1 LLSSSQFEPKTAMLI
16 IECSHCNAK
25 YQYDEARFE
34 GKPSKKIRCAR
45 CQKVF
50 EIINPNAGSPAV
62 QPAIVAAPAERPSS
76 GHRSFDIDLD
86 NTSSR
91 KARAAAMSLRTAE
104 QRMPQKDEPEEAED
118 QTSTGGTAKF
128 EIPLEIPPGLR
139 MSLAVIDGPD
149 AGSVL
154 RIENPRVVIGRAG
167 ADLTLNDDE
176 ASRAHAAIEIRGDQV
191 ILLDLGSTNGTH
203 RNGERIEAPVA
214 LDNHSEFRIGNTT
227 LMLIVTEAD

>member
-1 LLSSSQFEPKTAMLI
+1 MLI
-16 IECSHCNAK
+16 IECSHCKAK

-50 EIINPNAGSPAV
+50 EITNPSGAPAAAE
-62 QPAIVAAPAERPSS
+62 PAMAEASAERPPA
-76 GHRSFDIDLD
+76 GQRSFDIDLD
-86 NTSSR
+86 STSSR
-91 KARAAAMSLRTAE
+91 KARAAMSLRTAE
-104 QRMPQKDEPEEAED
+104 QRMPQHVELEPEPED
-118 QTSTGGTAKF
+118 EGSTGGTAKF
-128 EIPLEIPPGLR
+128 ELPLEIPPGRR

-167 ADLTLNDDE
+167 ADLTLNDHE
-176 ASRAHAAIEIRGDQV
+176 ASRAHAAIEIRGGQV

-203 RNGERIEAPVA
+203 RNGERIEAPVV